1 MISKRSAG
9 CTWIPSLTSR
19 PLLSRWRRVM
29 TSAGALERKW
39 PADRRHFAHA
49 GHLCEVTEL
58 DRPLV
63 EAAGADILTIGWTGS
78 AAAIREHRELAASQ
92 GITEVAY
99 APMGPDI
106 PSELDD
112 FAAAFLGE

>member
-1 MISKRSAG
+1 MVA
-9 CTWIPSLTSR
+9 TAFHSLINADPDFVDGLPGGR
-19 PLLSRWRRVM
+19 AWRL
-29 TSAGALERKW
+29 ALERKW

-92 GITEVAY
+92 GITEIAY

-106 PSELDD
+106 PSQLKD
-112 FAAAFLGE
+112 FVAAFLAE